1 MNNEIAVL
9 PPRNHAASSLAALV
23 PSNITEAMSLAQIM
37 AKAKLIPEHLRD
49 NPGDCLLVVM
59 QAQRWG
65 MDVVSVAQC
74 TSVVKGK
81 MCYEGKLVAAV
92 LYAMGTIE
100 GRLSY
105 KYSGTGQAREITVS
119 GRVRG
124 TGEDVSITGSVASW
138 ATDNGNWK
146 KSPDDML
153 AYRGTR
159 QWARRYAPE
168 ALLGIYTPDEL
179 EEATLVNDVPDES
192 ETVAG
197 WKKQMADA
205 ESIQALK
212 AIGAKLSTASM
223 TPASK
228 AECRVAYTERSDA
241 LNPKQLPKPEL
252 APQPEATNEEQSA

>member
-1 MNNEIAVL
+1 MNNEIIVL
-9 PPRNHAASSLAALV
+9 PPRTAPANLAALV
-23 PSNITEAMSLAQIM
+23 PTNITEAMSLAQIM
-37 AKAKLIPEHLRD
+37 AKAKLLPDHLRE

-74 TSVVKGK
+74 TSIVKGK
-81 MCYEGKLVAAV
+81 LCYEGKLVAAV

-100 GRLSY
+100 GRLRY
-105 KYSGTGQAREITVS
+105 TYSGTGQTREITVS

-192 ETVAG
+192 EAVAG

-205 ESIQALK
+205 ENIQALQ

-241 LNPKQLPKPEL
+241 LRPKIIQQPEP
-252 APQPEATNEEQSA
+252 APQETTNEDETA